1 MPLSLLT
8 HKFLG
13 EWFFLNLHK
22 GAIFLRFPHL
32 RAITICMYLPDLYFC
47 FRLYTMCEPGHIPT
61 GARADPQQTGIRTHT
76 KYKMRKSNT
85 KTNICGY
92 SEQQNNLC
100 MLHLI
105 KLPEKQP
112 DCCAICP
119 LLGLIPKDRI
129 PAKSYEKLVCLGTNE
144 AMTQRA
150 SRIRAS
156 QRNSKHPLHRYCD
169 NKWQIWMQLKNRCVG
184 INATMYLQCRIPYEQ
199 SQQMTFNFIKFHRRT
214 KTEE

>member
-1 MPLSLLT
+1 MGAFLLKIPQKRLKCAFSPICT
-8 HKFLG
+8 QVLF
-13 EWFFLNLHK
+13 
-22 GAIFLRFPHL
+22 ACICPTCIFVLL
-32 RAITICMYLPDLYFC
+32 
-47 FRLYTMCEPGHIPT
+47 RLYHVRAPT
-61 GARADPQQTGIRTHT
+61 IGQEHPQRAHKKKCKSNPKTGI
-76 KYKMRKSNT
+76 
-85 KTNICGY
+85 CAY
-92 SEQQNNLC
+92 SEQQYNLC
-100 MLHLI
+100 MLHLV

-129 PAKSYEKLVCLGTNE
+129 PAKSYEKFVCLGTNE

-169 NKWQIWMQLKNRCVG
+169 EKWQFWMQLKNRCLG
-184 INATMYLQCRIPYEQ
+184 INGTMYLQCRIPYEQ
-199 SQQMTFNFIKFHRRT
+199 SQQMTFNFIKFHRQT

>member
-1 MPLSLLT
+1 MC
-8 HKFLG
+8 
-13 EWFFLNLHK
+13 
-22 GAIFLRFPHL
+22 IFPHL
-32 RAITICMYLPDLYFC
+32 YTSAICMYLPDLYFC
-47 FRLYTMCEPGHIPT
+47 FAALYHIGT
-61 GARADPQQTGIRTHT
+61 HSIGARADPQQTGCKLRSVFSFVCCGSTMCERKT
-76 KYKMRKSNT
+76 CKSNP
-85 KTNICGY
+85 KTGICAY
-92 SEQQNNLC
+92 SEQQYNLC
-100 MLHLI
+100 MLHLV

-129 PAKSYEKLVCLGTNE
+129 PAKSYEKFVCLGTNE

-169 NKWQIWMQLKNRCVG
+169 EKWQFWMQLKNRCLG
-184 INATMYLQCRIPYEQ
+184 INGTMYLQCRIPYEQ
-199 SQQMTFNFIKFHRRT
+199 SQQMTFNFIKFHRQT

>member
-1 MPLSLLT
+1 MC
-8 HKFLG
+8 
-13 EWFFLNLHK
+13 
-22 GAIFLRFPHL
+22 IFPHL
-32 RAITICMYLPDLYFC
+32 YTSAICMYLPDLYFC
-47 FRLYTMCEPGHIPT
+47 FAAALPCASGYHRTGTPT
-61 GARADPQQTGIRTHT
+61 ASTQKKCKSNPKTGI
-76 KYKMRKSNT
+76 
-85 KTNICGY
+85 CAY
-92 SEQQNNLC
+92 SEQQYNLC
-100 MLHLI
+100 MLHLV

-129 PAKSYEKLVCLGTNE
+129 PAKSYEKFVCLGTNE

-169 NKWQIWMQLKNRCVG
+169 EKWQFWMQLKNRCLG
-184 INATMYLQCRIPYEQ
+184 INGTMYLQCRIPYEQ
-199 SQQMTFNFIKFHRRT
+199 SQQMTFNFIKFHRQT

>member
-1 MPLSLLT
+1 MGAFLLKIPQKRLKCAFPPICT
-8 HKFLG
+8 QVLF
-13 EWFFLNLHK
+13 
-22 GAIFLRFPHL
+22 ACICPTCIFVLL
-32 RAITICMYLPDLYFC
+32 
-47 FRLYTMCEPGHIPT
+47 RLYYV
-61 GARADPQQTGIRTHT
+61 RAATIGQEHPQRAHKKSAKVIQKQTFAGIVNS
-76 KYKMRKSNT
+76 KIILYMV
-85 KTNICGY
+85 
-92 SEQQNNLC
+92 
-100 MLHLI
+100 HLI

-119 LLGLIPKDRI
+119 LLGLIPKDRV

-169 NKWQIWMQLKNRCVG
+169 NKWRFWMQLKNRCLG
-184 INATMYLQCRIPYEQ
+184 INSTMYLQCRIPYEQ
-199 SQQMTFNFIKFHRRT
+199 SQQMTFNFIKFHRQT

>member
-1 MPLSLLT
+1 MC
-8 HKFLG
+8 
-13 EWFFLNLHK
+13 
-22 GAIFLRFPHL
+22 IFPHL
-32 RAITICMYLPDLYFC
+32 YTSAICMYLPDLYFC
-47 FRLYTMCEPGHIPT
+47 FAAALLCASGYHRTGTPTAGTQKSAKVIQKQTFAGIVNSKIILYMV
-61 GARADPQQTGIRTHT
+61 
-76 KYKMRKSNT
+76 
-85 KTNICGY
+85 
-92 SEQQNNLC
+92 
-100 MLHLI
+100 HLI

-119 LLGLIPKDRI
+119 LLGLIPKDRV

-169 NKWQIWMQLKNRCVG
+169 NKWQFWMQLKNRCLG
-184 INATMYLQCRIPYEQ
+184 INSTMYLQCRIPYEQ
-199 SQQMTFNFIKFHRRT
+199 SQQMTFNFIKFHRQT